1 MKTFDDLFNQH
12 IGVSLM
18 LEKRGKEDRKTHD
31 KPQVKD
37 PDYLR
42 GFNKGNSNE

>member
-1 MKTFDDLFNQH
+1 MKSVNKQIDEFF
-12 IGVSLM
+12 GVSKM

-31 KPQVKD
+31 KPLVKD